1 MVKGQRAEMFCTLP
15 DKCMELQGFL
25 DEGLFV
31 KSTTITDYGTGVVN
45 YEPDSGSEALVV
57 GTPVVQVAG
66 KDRTYAKAEDNCFI
80 AVIRADPTGHVP
92 VTENDELREALLQ
105 FITPSLD
112 YHIPLSDDNK
122 AIVAGDYV
130 GWTGTKWD
138 KLDKA
143 EGVVLVAKE
152 AATANSG
159 KYIDAYCS
167 MILPA
172 STKADAGAGG

>member
-31 KSTTITDYGTGVVN
+31 KSQTITDYGTGVTN
-45 YEPDSGSEALVV
+45 YEPAEGSEALVV
-57 GTPVVQVAG
+57 GIPVVQVEG
-66 KDRTYAKAEDNCFI
+66 KDRTYAKAEDNGFI

-92 VTENDELREALLQ
+92 ITENDEPREALLQ
-105 FITPSLD
+105 FITPCLD
-112 YHIPLSDDNK
+112 YHIPLADDNA

-138 KLDKA
+138 KLDDA
-143 EGVVLVAKE
+143 SGVVLVAKE

-159 KYIDAYCS
+159 KYIDAYCT
-167 MILPA
+167 MILPIE
-172 STKADAGAGG
+172 